1 MAIAAAT
8 WSSAKL
14 LPVSLVLGSEIYLAA
29 RAIKNLKDQAREK
42 YVNLEIIE
50 PIDNEYSPGL
60 LLNLATPSLFAEPKF
75 ITLSNVGDGILE
87 DLEEYLENPPED
99 TFVVIRISSLVGI
112 GGKLKTKF
120 SGLAQII
127 QCDELKRESDRVEF
141 IKSEFASAGQK
152 ISPDAIRALGS
163 AFNEDLSELGGACA
177 QLLALGRENIS
188 AEIVNQ
194 IFEGRVE
201 TNAFRI
207 VDAALVGNASEAIR
221 LLRHGLAT
229 GMDQVALTAALAMR
243 IRQLARLFNDRN
255 AAPAA
260 LGMQPWQLDKA
271 RKDLSGW
278 DESGLISVVN
288 QLAQTDADV
297 KGASKD
303 PAFSLESLLL
313 TLSTKGK

>member
-1 MAIAAAT
+1 MAIAAVT
-8 WSSAKL
+8 WANAKL
-14 LPVSLVLGSEIYLAA
+14 LSVSLVLGTENYLAG
-29 RAIKNLKDQAREK
+29 RAIKNLKDQARQK
-42 YVNLEIIE
+42 YPNLEVIE

-75 ITLSNVGDGILE
+75 ITISALGDGLIE
-87 DLEEYLENPPED
+87 DIEEFLANPPED

-112 GGKLKTKF
+112 GGKLKSKF
-120 SGLAQII
+120 SGLVQVI

-141 IKSEFASAGQK
+141 IKSEFARAGQK
-152 ISPDAIRALGS
+152 ISPDAIRALS
-163 AFNEDLSELGGACA
+163 LAFNEDMAELGGACA
-177 QLLALGRENIS
+177 QLMALGRENIS

-207 VDAALVGNASEAIR
+207 VDAALSGQASESIR

-229 GMDQVALTAALAMR
+229 GIDQVALTAALAMR

-278 DESGLISVVN
+278 EESGLISVVN

-313 TLSTKGK
+313 TLANKGK